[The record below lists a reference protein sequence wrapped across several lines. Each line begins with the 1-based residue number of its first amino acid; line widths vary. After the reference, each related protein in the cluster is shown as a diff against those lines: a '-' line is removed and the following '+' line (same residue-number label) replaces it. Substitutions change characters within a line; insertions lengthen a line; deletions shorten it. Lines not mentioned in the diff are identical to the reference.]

1 MKPKRALV
9 CWRVLDH
16 SSPASSYGCLCHF
29 LMTGNLDQVMLRRKG
44 KLCEIFFLQGRRFS
58 TGKKH
63 IIEFAGLK

>member
-1 MKPKRALV
+1 
-9 CWRVLDH
+9 
-16 SSPASSYGCLCHF
+16 
-29 LMTGNLDQVMLRRKG
+29 MTGNLDQVMLRCKG